1 MRTWL
6 IVIGALVAFGILL
19 DSIRRMRKASRD
31 SQSIDF
37 QMQKGVKDDGLDY
50 TSELPN
56 GGARSLGGAVKPP
69 PPKPSRS
76 QAYLAKEAAREKR
89 EPSFQSAP
97 SFEDTQKLRR
107 TPTISQ
113 PVPKAAEAPRQ
124 APVIRKE
131 PDLEQSV
138 PLLMEPEDRGEVTFS
153 AEQNMLEANSAA
165 NSSKTRIVPRKAA
178 TEPAPAEEQEVI
190 VINVMSRQPE
200 GFVGAALLET
210 ILSCG
215 MRFGAMNIFHH
226 YAPAP
231 DDDCSLYSMANIV
244 KPGVFDLNNM
254 QSFQTPGVSF
264 FMIMPLKGSTNISS
278 MDVFDQM
285 LSTARKIAEKLDGE
299 LKDERRSVM
308 TGQTIEHCRQR
319 ISEFSRRKLSR
330 SGKFTADQ

>member
-31 SQSIDF
+31 SQAIDF
-37 QMQKGVKDDGLDY
+37 QMQKGIKDDGLDY
-50 TSELPN
+50 SSELPN
-56 GGARSLGGAVKPP
+56 GGARSVGGAVKPP
-69 PPKPSRS
+69 PPKPTRS
-76 QAYLAKEAAREKR
+76 QAYLAKEAAKEKR
-89 EPSFQSAP
+89 EPSFHSTP
-97 SFEDTQKLRR
+97 SLEDTQKLRR

-113 PVPKAAEAPRQ
+113 PPPRPPEPPRAQPQPRQ
-124 APVIRKE
+124 APN
-131 PDLEQSV
+131 LEQSV
-138 PLLMEPEDRGEVTFS
+138 PLLMEPEDRGEATFS
-153 AEQNMLEANSAA
+153 AEQNMLNGGVLTG
-165 NSSKTRIVPRKAA
+165 KPRVVPRKPVA
-178 TEPAPAEEQEVI
+178 EPAPAEEQEVI

-200 GFVGAALLET
+200 GFIGAALLET

-215 MRFGAMNIFHH
+215 MRFGAMNIFHQ

-231 DDDCSLYSMANIV
+231 DDDCSLFSMANIV

-254 QSFQTPGVSF
+254 QSFQTPGVSL
-264 FMIMPLKGSTNISS
+264 FMIMPLKGSANLSS

-285 LSTARKIAEKLDGE
+285 LATARKIAEKLDGE

-330 SGKFTADQ
+330 SGKFTADT